1 MQGQF
6 NFYYNNTKISISAGS
21 MTVYMILL
29 MLLAVMG
36 EILGDFAKTWLGLQ

>member
-1 MQGQF
+1 
-6 NFYYNNTKISISAGS
+6 

-36 EILGDFAKTWLGLQ
+36 EILGDFAKSLLGLK